1 MFTSTLPSGSS
12 VNLGTLRVRVRGW
25 RRALSQG
32 TPINVWRDSKVR
44 LISEAFATF
53 LLVIGAVGTVAYLAT
68 PKVSVLAYVVGKSP
82 DLRVVTL
89 RLLKEDGGA
98 LISLRARDDIIES
111 VKVGNPYDL
120 KIVGRYVW
128 SATENFKG
136 AYN

>member
-1 MFTSTLPSGSS
+1 
-12 VNLGTLRVRVRGW
+12 
-25 RRALSQG
+25 
-32 TPINVWRDSKVR
+32 VR